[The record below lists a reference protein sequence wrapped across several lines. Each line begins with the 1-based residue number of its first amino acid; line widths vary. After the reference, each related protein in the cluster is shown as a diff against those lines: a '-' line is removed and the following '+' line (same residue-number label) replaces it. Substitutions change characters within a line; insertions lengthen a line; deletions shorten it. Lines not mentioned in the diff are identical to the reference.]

1 MKKRLF
7 GLLLVVL
14 IGTVLA
20 GCGCFQQ
27 AVKGETA
34 PAPAPAVQ
42 APPPPPPPPACPP
55 CPPEKVC
62 PPEKECPPCAPAK
75 KARN

>member
-7 GLLLVVL
+7 GLLLVLL

-20 GCGCFQQ
+20 ACGCFQQ
-27 AVKGETA
+27 AVKGETP

-42 APPPPPPPPACPP
+42 APPPPPPCPA